1 MIHSPKFISV
11 MVVIYIILK
20 IIIIII
26 LFLIIIIMSDI
37 RYMYSSRSELQMS
50 LVVCCG
56 AVRAAE

>member
-1 MIHSPKFISV
+1 MDKKIIHMIHSPKFISV

-37 RYMYSSRSELQMS
+37 RY
-50 LVVCCG
+50 
-56 AVRAAE
+56 